1 MKKIK
6 VLIVDDS
13 AFIRKILKDILESDG
28 EIEVVSTA
36 KNGSEAIDFLKSN
49 DVDVITL
56 DVEMPVMDG
65 LETLRQIMK
74 TKYTPVVMLSS
85 LTKDGADM
93 TFKALDLG
101 AVSFIAKPSNIFKM
115 GTGEIQDNIV
125 NKIKEASHIKSNKV
139 LEDKNVIIRKPK
151 PSSIR
156 MSIDDH
162 ITRIVA
168 IGTSTGGPRALQEV
182 LSNISPML
190 KAPILIVQHMP
201 KGFTKSLADRLNT
214 ISPITV
220 KEAEDDEILQNG
232 TAYIAPGDRHLNIK
246 QISKNKYKIKLEDG
260 PNISGHK
267 PSVDSLFESLCSQPD
282 SHIMA
287 VIMTGMGSDG
297 TKGIKCLKETK
308 KSFNIAED
316 ESSCIVYGMP
326 KSAVAAGAV
335 DKTVVLSKIASEIN
349 KWMGV

>member
-28 EIEVVSTA
+28 DIEVIATA
-36 KNGSEAIDFLKSN
+36 KNGSEAIDFLKTN
-49 DVDVITL
+49 DADVITL

-115 GTGEIQDNIV
+115 GTTEIHDSII
-125 NKIKEASHIKSNKV
+125 NKIREASNIKANKV
-139 LEDKNVIIRKPK
+139 LEDRNPGLHKIKPLPARTYHDEQISRII
-151 PSSIR
+151 
-156 MSIDDH
+156 
-162 ITRIVA
+162 A

-182 LSNISPML
+182 LSNISPL
-190 KAPILIVQHMP
+190 VKAPILIVQHMP

-214 ISPITV
+214 ISPINV
-220 KEAEDDEILQNG
+220 KEAEDEEILQNG

-246 QISKNKYKIKLEDG
+246 QISKTKYKIKLDDG

-267 PSVDSLFESLCSQPD
+267 PSVDSLFESICSEAD
-282 SHIMA
+282 SQIMA
-287 VIMTGMGSDG
+287 VVMTGMGSDG
-297 TKGIKCLKETK
+297 SKGIRCLKESK

-326 KSAVAAGAV
+326 KSAVATGTV
-335 DKTVVLSKIASEIN
+335 DKTIALTKIANEIN

>member
-13 AFIRKILKDILESDG
+13 AFIRKILKDILESEGD
-28 EIEVVSTA
+28 IEVIATA
-36 KNGSEAIDFLKSN
+36 KNGSEALEFLKNN
-49 DVDVITL
+49 DADVITL

-85 LTKDGADM
+85 LTKDGAEM

-115 GTGEIQDNIV
+115 GTSEIHDSIV
-125 NKIKEASHIKSNKV
+125 SKIKEASNIKSSKILEEKKEGLPKV
-139 LEDKNVIIRKPK
+139 KHTPAREYNDEKVSRII
-151 PSSIR
+151 
-156 MSIDDH
+156 
-162 ITRIVA
+162 A

-182 LSNISPML
+182 LANISPL
-190 KAPILIVQHMP
+190 VKAPILIVQHMP

-214 ISPITV
+214 ISQINV

-246 QISKNKYKIKLEDG
+246 QISKTKYKIKLEDG

-267 PSVDSLFESLCSQPD
+267 PSVDSLFESLCRQADSQ
-282 SHIMA
+282 IMA
-287 VIMTGMGSDG
+287 VVMTGMGSDG
-297 TKGIKCLKETK
+297 SKGIKCLKETK
-308 KSFNIAED
+308 KSFNVAED
-316 ESSCIVYGMP
+316 ESSCVVYGMP
-326 KSAVAAGAV
+326 KSAVATGAV
-335 DKTVVLSKIASEIN
+335 DKTIALTKIASEIN

>member
-13 AFIRKILKDILESDG
+13 AFIRKILKDILESDNA
-28 EIEVVSTA
+28 IEVVSTA
-36 KNGSEAIDFLKSN
+36 KNGKEAIDFLKSN
-49 DVDVITL
+49 NIDVITL

-85 LTKDGADM
+85 LTKDGAEM

-101 AVSFIAKPSNIFKM
+101 AVDFIAKPSNVFKM
-115 GTGEIQDNIV
+115 GTTDIQDNII
-125 NKIKEASHIKSNKV
+125 NKIKEASNIKSNK
-139 LEDKNVIIRKPK
+139 LLKDKNEEFRESK
-151 PSSIR
+151 PSFVR
-156 MSIDDH
+156 AYNDEQ
-162 ITRIVA
+162 ITKIIA

-182 LSNISPML
+182 LSNISPL
-190 KAPILIVQHMP
+190 IKAPVLIVQHMP
-201 KGFTKSLADRLNT
+201 KGFTKSLAERLNT
-214 ISPITV
+214 ISPINV

-246 QISKNKYKIKLEDG
+246 QLSKTKYKIKLDDG

-267 PSVDSLFESLCSQPD
+267 PSVDALFESLCKEADSQ
-282 SHIMA
+282 IMS

-297 TKGIKCLKETK
+297 SKGMKCLKETK
-308 KSFNIAED
+308 KTFNIAED
-316 ESSCIVYGMP
+316 ESSCVVYGMP
-326 KSAVAAGAV
+326 KSAVATGTV
-335 DKTVVLSKIASEIN
+335 DKSVVLTKIASEIN